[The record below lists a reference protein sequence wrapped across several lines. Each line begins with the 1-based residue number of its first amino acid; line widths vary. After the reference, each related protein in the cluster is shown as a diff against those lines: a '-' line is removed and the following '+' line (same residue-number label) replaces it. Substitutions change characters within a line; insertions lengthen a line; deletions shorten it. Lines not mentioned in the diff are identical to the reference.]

1 MAFSGRWGLEM
12 SAVRIELSDGVTL
25 ELDDA
30 QRVRLIH
37 LLGGEDVEQNG
48 SADPEVVLVDG
59 HPMWDH
65 ASGGDR
71 QAGVEFHDG
80 DERLAFALRRGLS
93 TKASVFFEHLLHEPG
108 RLVSVTELIETYP
121 DVFSSASA
129 VAGSLTS
136 FSRACKRV
144 ERSLPFYWWE
154 GRAPVPTRYAV
165 RPAVAQV
172 FLRAGS

>member
-1 MAFSGRWGLEM
+1 MVT
-12 SAVRIELSDGVTL
+12 VRIELSEGMTL

-37 LLGGEDVEQNG
+37 LLGGHAEGQVVAADHGIVLTED
-48 SADPEVVLVDG
+48 

-80 DERLAFALRRGLS
+80 DEQSARTLRRGLS
-93 TKASVFFEHLLHEPG
+93 KKSRVFFEHLLREPG
-108 RLVSVTELIETYP
+108 RLVSARELIETYP
-121 DVFSSASA
+121 DVFGSPSA

-136 FSRACKRV
+136 FSKACKRAQ
-144 ERSLPFYWWE
+144 RSLPFYWWE
-154 GRAPVPTRYAV
+154 GRAGAPARYAI

-172 FLRAGS
+172 FLRAGT

>member
-1 MAFSGRWGLEM
+1 MQPSEAEPAM
-12 SAVRIELSDGVTL
+12 PTVRIELADGLAL
-25 ELDDA
+25 ELNDEQRQRLLQLLSAHAVTSPPASDA
-30 QRVRLIH
+30 MLT
-37 LLGGEDVEQNG
+37 ED
-48 SADPEVVLVDG
+48 

-71 QAGVEFHDG
+71 QAGIEFHAD
-80 DERLAFALRRGLS
+80 DEQLARNLRRGLS
-93 TKASVFFEHLLHEPG
+93 TKASVFFEHLLREPG
-108 RLVSVTELIETYP
+108 RLVSTSELIEAYP
-121 DVFSSASA
+121 DVFGSPSA

-136 FSRACKRV
+136 FSRACKRA

-154 GRAPVPTRYAV
+154 GSANSPTRYAI

>member
-1 MAFSGRWGLEM
+1 MTMVRLELAEGM
-12 SAVRIELSDGVTL
+12 TL
-25 ELDDA
+25 ELDNA

-37 LLGGEDVEQNG
+37 LLGGALSGGAV
-48 SADPEVVLVDG
+48 SPEGQVVLAED

-80 DERLAFALRRGLS
+80 DEQLARALRRGLS
-93 TKASVFFEHLLHEPG
+93 KKSSVFFEHLLREPG
-108 RLVSVTELIETYP
+108 RLVSVTDFIETYP
-121 DVFSSASA
+121 DVFGSASA

-136 FSRACKRV
+136 FSRACKRA

-154 GRAPVPTRYAV
+154 GRGGAPTRYAV

-172 FLRAGS
+172 FLRAGT